1 MINALKK
8 TGLALSVCLCSLTIF
23 GQSQK
28 VKDAIFPL
36 ESGSIHLTNHLD
48 NDIQNSITHWNKGF
62 VPYESFVDMYRRDDR
77 SRSALGEVWGK
88 AVRSG
93 CMFYRYTRD
102 EELKEMMKA
111 TVKEFL
117 TTQRSNGSFSCSSI
131 EKQPDGQK
139 GDLWERKYTLLAL
152 VCYYNEI
159 EQDPKVLNA
168 MIKHADCIVAQIGNS
183 PKVSILDQGWSPNNI
198 ESSTLMEPMMQL
210 YNLTHKAEYLEFAK
224 YIIDSGCA
232 KGSNIIQEAVD
243 NVPTY
248 KMGGVYPKAYEMLSL
263 FEGLVEYYRVTG
275 DERIK
280 TAFMNL
286 FRNVKNDE
294 ITIIGNGGG
303 DQPYHPAVKGEAWDN
318 TAKEQTNPDI
328 KRMMETCAG
337 VTWMKFCTQILRLT
351 GDASAVDEIEKY
363 IYNGLLGAMKP
374 TGDGFS
380 YVNLLNGMKVTN
392 VGWGGEFDG
401 KTITCC
407 NLNGPIGLSF
417 IPYIAVMKS
426 NKGPVINLY
435 NACTVNNRTP
445 LGKKLELQMK
455 GDFPNSNTVKIVV
468 NPAAAE
474 NFSMS
479 LRMPSWSE
487 HTQVSVNGKK
497 VNNVIPGK
505 YLQLTRKWK
514 KGDTIDIRFEMKA
527 LLLDAPKGQNR
538 AGDNFQAVKYGPIV
552 LSRDENTDANYNQP
566 VQIVADKN
574 KNVKVVAEK
583 PTLSTTRMEFEV
595 PTTDGPIRMID
606 YASVNGWTGKKIC
619 TWLPMK

>member
-1 MINALKK
+1 
-8 TGLALSVCLCSLTIF
+8 
-23 GQSQK
+23 
-28 VKDAIFPL
+28 
-36 ESGSIHLTNHLD
+36 
-48 NDIQNSITHWNKGF
+48 
-62 VPYESFVDMYRRDDR
+62 
-77 SRSALGEVWGK
+77 
-88 AVRSG
+88 
-93 CMFYRYTRD
+93 
-102 EELKEMMKA
+102 
-111 TVKEFL
+111 
-117 TTQRSNGSFSCSSI
+117 
-131 EKQPDGQK
+131 
-139 GDLWERKYTLLAL
+139 
-152 VCYYNEI
+152 
-159 EQDPKVLNA
+159 
-168 MIKHADCIVAQIGNS
+168 
-183 PKVSILDQGWSPNNI
+183 
-198 ESSTLMEPMMQL
+198 
-210 YNLTHKAEYLEFAK
+210 
-224 YIIDSGCA
+224 
-232 KGSNIIQEAVD
+232 
-243 NVPTY
+243 
-248 KMGGVYPKAYEMLSL
+248 
-263 FEGLVEYYRVTG
+263 
-275 DERIK
+275 
-280 TAFMNL
+280 
-286 FRNVKNDE
+286 
-294 ITIIGNGGG
+294 
-303 DQPYHPAVKGEAWDN
+303 
-318 TAKEQTNPDI
+318 
-328 KRMMETCAG
+328 
-337 VTWMKFCTQILRLT
+337 
-351 GDASAVDEIEKY
+351 
-363 IYNGLLGAMKP
+363 
-374 TGDGFS
+374 
-380 YVNLLNGMKVTN
+380 
-392 VGWGGEFDG
+392 
-401 KTITCC
+401 
-407 NLNGPIGLSF
+407 
-417 IPYIAVMKS
+417 
-426 NKGPVINLY
+426 VINLY

>member
-8 TGLALSVCLCSLTIF
+8 TGLALSLCFCSFTLF

-62 VPYESFVDMYRRDDR
+62 VPYESFVDMYRKDDR
-77 SRSALGEVWGK
+77 TRSALGEVWGK

-102 EELKEMMKA
+102 EELKEMMRA

-168 MIKHADCIVAQIGNS
+168 MIKHADCIVAQIGNP

-280 TAFMNL
+280 TAFINL
-286 FRNVKNDE
+286 FRNVKKDE

-455 GDFPNSNTVKIVV
+455 GDFPNSNAVKIVV

-479 LRMPSWSE
+479 LRIPSWSE

-514 KGDTIDIRFEMKA
+514 KGDAIDIRFEMKA
-527 LLLDAPKGQNR
+527 VLLDAPKGQNR

-552 LSRDENTDANYNQP
+552 LSRDENTDTNYNQP
-566 VQIVADKN
+566 VQIVADKS
-574 KNVKVVAEK
+574 KIVKVVAEK